1 MKKFSDKKN
10 HTTKTVSLNRKNN
23 KTELQVESERL
34 RVLAGDKIAWQ
45 NQTALLKD
53 VSDIERGLRMLIE
66 GVEWYL
72 LGMEQAGY
80 SLKDD
85 RLLGQPMGQII
96 EGLLE
101 LLIGPGKFDAGT
113 CEATLRNV
121 AQRYGIR
128 LAE

>member
-1 MKKFSDKKN
+1 MKKFSAKEN

-45 NQTALLKD
+45 NQAALLKD

-72 LGMEQAGY
+72 LGMKQAGY
-80 SLKDD
+80 TLKDD
-85 RLLGQPMGQII
+85 RLLGEPMGQII

-101 LLIGPGKFDAGT
+101 LLNGPGKFDAGT
-113 CEATLRNV
+113 CDATLRNV
-121 AQRYGIR
+121 AQRYGIKV
-128 LAE
+128 AE

>member
-1 MKKFSDKKN
+1 MKKFSAKEN

-45 NQTALLKD
+45 NQAALLKD

-72 LGMEQAGY
+72 LGMKQAGY
-80 SLKDD
+80 TLKDD
-85 RLLGQPMGQII
+85 RLLGQPMAQII

-101 LLIGPGKFDAGT
+101 LLNGPGKFDAGT
-113 CEATLRNV
+113 CDATLRNV
-121 AQRYGIR
+121 AQRYGIKV
-128 LAE
+128 AE